1 LPVYIVGADR
11 LNGRDESA
19 FDRGQRTLLLALI

>member
-1 LPVYIVGADR
+1 LPVYIVGASS
-11 LNGRDESA
+11 LNGCDELP

>member
-11 LNGRDESA
+11 LNGRDESP